1 MFINKFNGKALLRSS
16 VFFIL
21 MLSSAVS
28 FGNSISLDKHNSDS
42 VIKNIHATTEIYTT
56 ATSNGVVP
64 FWMRSNQFGSIP
76 SEGLSTNLVATL
88 YKDYKEGNK
97 ALVDWGF
104 GLNLRANIGTVTELI
119 PVEAYLK
126 GRLSIFQLKAG
137 RSKDYSGMTD
147 PELSSGS
154 FSLSG
159 NALGIPN
166 IEISV
171 PEFWYIP
178 YTQQLIAFKGRMSH
192 GWMGDVEIQYGA
204 FNGQKLPTYFHHLD
218 IYGQLGKPNWKLK
231 LYGGINHDAIWGS
244 DAQIFG
250 DQYQLHSDLEAFWYV
265 MTGKHQ
271 PMVVQDISKI
281 GNHLGSIDAGF
292 SYETENIVLSCFRQQ
307 FYDKGALYYLVSI
320 ADGLNNMTITNKKF
334 KPYSQVWSWNKFLLE
349 IFYSKNQAGEEGAKE
364 TPSGPEYYYNHAVY
378 AEGYSYRGLGL
389 GNPFITAATDARSGL
404 PHDPHNYFI
413 NNRVLAIHLATTGS
427 FWGCNYTAKLSFS
440 RNWGEHATSGIEYQW
455 FIGELVHKTYP
466 YGIFTPVNQ
475 FSGYLEAN
483 RPIGNGYSVG
493 AAVAVDQGKL
503 LNNSVG
509 GFLKLVKKW

>member
-1 MFINKFNGKALLRSS
+1 MNKYKKCFY
-16 VFFIL
+16 
-21 MLSSAVS
+21 
-28 FGNSISLDKHNSDS
+28 ISLLTSFCLLPKLSAANLNAIKSDS
-42 VIKNIHATTEIYTT
+42 IFDNIDSIHATTELYTT

-88 YKDYKEGNK
+88 YRDYKEGNK

-178 YTQQLIAFKGRMSH
+178 YTEQLIAFKGRLSH
-192 GWMGDVEIQYGA
+192 GWMGDVKVY
-204 FNGQKLPTYFHHLD
+204 NGEFYSNFFYHLD
-218 IYGQLGKPNWKLK
+218 IYGQFGKPNWKLK

-244 DAQIFG
+244 DSKVFKDEYYLTSFLQA
-250 DQYQLHSDLEAFWYV
+250 YWYV
-265 MTGKHQ
+265 TLGKNLRTKN
-271 PMVVQDISKI
+271 ISKI
-281 GNHLGSIDAGF
+281 GNHLGGIEAGF
-292 SYETENIVLSCFRQQ
+292 TYDTEDVNILCYRQQ
-307 FYDKGALYYLVSI
+307 FYDKGALGYLANI
-320 ADGLNNMTITNKKF
+320 IDGLNNITVTNKKY
-334 KPYSQVWSWNKFLLE
+334 KENSQRWSWDKFLFE
-349 IFYSKNQAGEEGAKE
+349 IFYSKHQAGEEGAIK
-364 TPSGPEYYYNHAVY
+364 TPSGPEYYYNHYVY
-378 AEGYSYRGLGL
+378 AEGYSYQGLSL
-389 GNPFITAATDARSGL
+389 GNPFITVAKDARANL
-404 PHDPHNYFI
+404 PNDPTNYFI
-413 NNRVLAIHLATTGS
+413 NNRVLAIHLATKGS
-427 FWGCNYTAKLSFS
+427 IWGCNYTAKLSFS
-440 RNWGEHATSGIEYQW
+440 RNWGDFLTSGQEYIY
-455 FIGELVHKTYP
+455 FLGEYVKMDYK

-509 GFLKLVKKW
+509 GFLKLVKRW

>member
-1 MFINKFNGKALLRSS
+1 MNNKQCTFTFLI
-16 VFFIL
+16 FFLCLKSTFSIGNNIVTDSIL
-21 MLSSAVS
+21 IIDQAE
-28 FGNSISLDKHNSDS
+28 
-42 VIKNIHATTEIYTT
+42 NIRATTELYTT

-88 YKDYKEGNK
+88 YKDYKQGNK

-178 YTQQLIAFKGRMSH
+178 YTQQLIAFKGRLSH
-192 GWMGDVEIQYGA
+192 GWMGDVKVY
-204 FNGQKLPTYFHHLD
+204 NGEFYSNFFYHLD

-244 DAQIFG
+244 DDKVFKEEYFLTNYLQA
-250 DQYQLHSDLEAFWYV
+250 YWYV
-265 MTGKHQ
+265 TLGKNLNTEH
-271 PMVVQDISKI
+271 ISKI

-292 SYETENIVLSCFRQQ
+292 SYETDQFIFLFYRQQ
-307 FYDKGALYYLVSI
+307 FYDKGALVHFANAI
-320 ADGLNNMTITNKKF
+320 DGLNNMTITNKKF

-364 TPSGPEYYYNHAVY
+364 TASGPEYYYNHYVY
-378 AEGYSYRGLGL
+378 AEGYSYQGLSL
-389 GNPFITAATDARSGL
+389 GNPFITVTKDARAGQSHA
-404 PHDPHNYFI
+404 PVNYFI

-427 FWGCNYTAKLSFS
+427 IGGCNYTAKLSFS
-440 RNWGEHATSGIEYQW
+440 RNWGDYRTSGVRYQW
-455 FIGELVHKTYP
+455 FQGKRVEQEYP